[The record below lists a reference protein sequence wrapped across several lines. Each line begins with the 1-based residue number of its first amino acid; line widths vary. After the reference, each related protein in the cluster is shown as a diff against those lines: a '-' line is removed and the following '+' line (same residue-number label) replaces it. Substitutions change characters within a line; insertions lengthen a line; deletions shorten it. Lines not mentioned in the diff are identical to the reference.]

1 MADISKERREEM
13 RGEVERRRGDPGYT
27 GIFYIGDADLL
38 ALLDAADERDRL
50 LSQAKFTWLVVGTFA
65 DTIEQR
71 GLADLAAE
79 LREFVANRKEYLAN
93 PPPPVEMVVIYPGKD
108 PTDAPL

>member
-50 LSQAKFTWLVVGTFA
+50 REAANAFCDKLYQESGATYEL
-65 DTIEQR
+65 
-71 GLADLAAE
+71 DLEALERLEA
-79 LREFVANRKEYLAN
+79 LL
-93 PPPPVEMVVIYPGKD
+93 
-108 PTDAPL
+108 